1 MQALKVLVVLMGVV
15 IAAIVGI
22 IIITVIQR
30 VGPSSEDE
38 LAESAA
44 AGFGEIDLP
53 VPPGCELAA
62 AELTG
67 GRLVLRLQGPAES
80 GCQQAVLLDPD
91 SGRVLGRVTLAP
103 SP

>member
-30 VGPSSEDE
+30 VGPDE
-38 LAESAA
+38 GDAESRTKT

-62 AELTG
+62 AELSG
-67 GRLVLRLQGPAES
+67 GRLVLRLDGPAES
-80 GCQQAVLLDPD
+80 GCQQAVLLNPD
-91 SGRVLGRVTLAP
+91 SGQVLGRVTLTS